1 MAIIPVGQK
10 FHTIASNV
18 VTKERGSAS
27 VNAQKEI
34 FTMQDIIDTTPLGIH
49 VLVKP
54 KAGNSITAMITN
66 GGYGGF
72 AQQTANSIQLI
83 PFIPSQTISY
93 TSLAINVLS
102 PSAGALGRILIYS
115 SLNGLPTTKL
125 YESASLDLST
135 GGYKTAT
142 ISGNFIKGTT
152 YWLGV
157 QSNSSSVYFDGYPSN
172 SMLVL
177 TYNGGTSS
185 AILVSA
191 AIGSAPTTIS
201 PASTSYIDSQT
212 TAIIH
217 IF

>member
-1 MAIIPVGQK
+1 MATIPSGTK
-10 FHTIASNV
+10 FHTVPADVETLN
-18 VTKERGSAS
+18 RGSKLANS
-27 VNAQKEI
+27 NRNI
-34 FTMQDIIDTTPLGIH
+34 FTMQDIIDTTPSGIH
-49 VLVKP
+49 ALVKP
-54 KAGNSITAMITN
+54 KAGNYITAMINN

-72 AQQTANSIQLI
+72 TQQIANSIQLI

-93 TSLAINVLS
+93 TSLAINITA

-115 SLNGLPTTKL
+115 SLDGLPTTKL

-142 ISGNFIKGTT
+142 ISGYFIKGTT

-172 SMLVL
+172 SMLTL
-177 TYNGGTSS
+177 TYDWTTRS
-185 AILVSA
+185 AILVNA

-212 TAIIH
+212 TAIIK
-217 IF
+217 IL